1 MPLTD
6 QITQVHIDLGG
17 SVSFIQYFN
26 ALEDG
31 RTDINITYDLLDV
44 VFLTVVA
51 LLSGAEGWQDIQ
63 RFGDA
68 KLTWLR
74 QHRAFTDGIPRR
86 HTIARIIG
94 AINPDDLLAC
104 FVAWVNE
111 VRLKN
116 GQTHIA
122 IDGKTLRR
130 SHDGDKNTA
139 LHLLS
144 AMVVDSGLVIYQQP
158 SAGKKN
164 EIKTVQQ
171 LLDTLDIRE
180 TCVTLDA
187 MHCQTATVKKIRLK
201 SADYVI
207 QVKANQQR
215 LYEEIQAFFHKSRR
229 DAAALIARSTFD
241 EPDKGHGRIEQRHY
255 VRLDVTPWLASAAAW
270 TDLRS
275 VIEVTRTI
283 HRGATTREE
292 TSYYITS
299 LTEDSQLLA
308 AKIRR
313 HWHIENGQHW
323 VLDVIYKEDD
333 SRIRVGDA
341 PQNMALFRRFAFNLA
356 KLSSVKDSMKGKLK
370 RAAWDDAFRT
380 TFIFG

>member
-1 MPLTD
+1 VL
-6 QITQVHIDLGG
+6 
-17 SVSFIQYFN
+17 FIHYFN

-31 RTDINITYDLLDV
+31 RTDINITYNLLDV

-68 KLTWLR
+68 KLSWLR
-74 QHRAFTDGIPRR
+74 QHRAFHDGIPRR

-104 FVAWVNE
+104 FVTWVNE
-111 VRLKN
+111 VRLKR
-116 GQTHIA
+116 GQAHIA

-130 SHDGDKNTA
+130 SHTGDKSNA

-158 SAGKKN
+158 SQGKKN

-187 MHCQTATVKKIRLK
+187 MHCQTETVKKIRLK

-207 QVKANQQR
+207 QVKANQTR
-215 LYEEIQAFFHKSRR
+215 LHEEIQAFFHKSRR

-241 EPDKGHGRIEQRHY
+241 ETDKGHGRIEQRHY
-255 VRLDVTPWLASAAAW
+255 VRLDVTPWLERASPW

-283 HRGATTREE
+283 HRGTTTREE

-299 LTEDSQLLA
+299 LTEDSQALA

-341 PQNMALFRRFAFNLA
+341 PQNMALFRRFALNLA
-356 KLSSVKDSMKGKLK
+356 KLSSEKDSLKGKLK

-380 TFIFG
+380 QFIFGQMLS